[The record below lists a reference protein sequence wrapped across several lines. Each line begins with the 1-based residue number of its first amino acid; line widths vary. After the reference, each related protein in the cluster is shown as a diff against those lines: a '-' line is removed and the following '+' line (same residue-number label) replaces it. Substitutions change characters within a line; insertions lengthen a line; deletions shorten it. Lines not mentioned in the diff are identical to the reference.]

1 MESSSWLSAKISK
14 LHAAQP
20 DRTVALVVT
29 KKEIKEVYPTVELI
43 STLAKSKE
51 FRQDL
56 NMAGAYWFY
65 HPQTSKRCLLV

>member
-1 MESSSWLSAKISK
+1 
-14 LHAAQP
+14 
-20 DRTVALVVT
+20 VALVVT
-29 KKEIKEVYPTVELI
+29 KKEIKEVSPTVELI

-65 HPQTSKRCLLV
+65 HPQTSKRCLLVQISEVNKAQLRQAGVKTA